1 MNYFLYNNIKYE
13 LDSIVLLK
21 FKGRIL
27 KYKIIYIS
35 EEVNNYHIIKFQSIL
50 YENVIH
56 TIKFDLLKSNKFIKN
71 YIMYNKPIN
80 IKCTLNRKKNHII
93 YSFKCDFCN
102 IIHKHNNLGLQDCR
116 CNCVYSP
123 YYENGYNLILEDTIT
138 DFNEYL
144 LYNFELYLKKY
155 KYNGWSS
162 YKLSIKKFYTGLI
175 CEDYGKTNFPY
186 LTNTMIN
193 YVKTHYN
200 SDNKKCSNGCLVAGL
215 KVLKKMILKKIIL
228 YTDYKFKNE
237 INKLYK
243 FYKNIQFS
251 QNEKI
256 FLLKKIIKPNCL
268 EKTIENNSKTI
279 ENNSKNIEINSEN
292 IETNNKTIENN
303 SETSEINSETS
314 EIIETNNKTIEN
326 NSKTIKTN
334 NENIE
339 TNNETIEIIE
349 TNNENIKTTNENI
362 ETNNETIEIIENNIN
377 IKLDL
382 DCGVTQI
389 EELSIYHI
397 NKIKDLIT
405 IDYPIYKEKYFYYPE
420 DIKIYSQYLNI
431 YDDLYLCILKLE
443 TNLNH
448 TIFCVDEVDCYDP
461 DFINFRLNL

>member
-35 EEVNNYHIIKFQSIL
+35 EEINNYYIIKFQSIL

-268 EKTIENNSKTI
+268 ENTVINSKT
-279 ENNSKNIEINSEN
+279 NNE
-292 IETNNKTIENN
+292 
-303 SETSEINSETS
+303 
-314 EIIETNNKTIEN
+314 
-326 NSKTIKTN
+326 TIKTN

-339 TNNETIEIIE
+339 TNNET
-349 TNNENIKTTNENI
+349 
-362 ETNNETIEIIENNIN
+362 NNETIDIIENNIN

-420 DIKIYSQYLNI
+420 DIKIYSQYLDI
-431 YDDLYLCILKLE
+431 YDNLYLCILKLE
-443 TNLNH
+443 TNLNY

>member
-35 EEVNNYHIIKFQSIL
+35 EETNNYHIIKFQSIL

-162 YKLSIKKFYTGLI
+162 YKLSIKKFYTGSI

-251 QNEKI
+251 QNEKV

-279 ENNSKNIEINSEN
+279 ENNS
-292 IETNNKTIENN
+292 
-303 SETSEINSETS
+303 ETS
-314 EIIETNNKTIEN
+314 EIIETNNKTIET
-326 NSKTIKTN
+326 NS
-334 NENIE
+334 E
-339 TNNETIEIIE
+339 TSEIIE
-349 TNNENIKTTNENI
+349 TNNRTIETNSEII
-362 ETNNETIEIIENNIN
+362 ETNNKTIETNSEIIENNIN

-389 EELSIYHI
+389 EELSVYHI